1 MKMNLIFFSRCVTT
15 LLLYLGVGFLPL
27 AAFAQTKSLVIL
39 TLEESEDT
47 DQMRAGI
54 REVLRAAGLQE
65 GRQYKVQSADAQG
78 SPETASK
85 QALELIRGK
94 PDVILALSQP
104 SAQAAA
110 AHTTTMPIVFVGVTD
125 PVEAGLVP
133 SWGPSG
139 TNITGISD
147 VLPLSRRV
155 TLIRQIVPAAKRVG
169 VIYNATDAS
178 SLAQVR
184 EFQTLLGEAGLVMV
198 EATATRPID
207 VASAARSMVGKVD
220 LIYTLQD
227 ATVLKAYAQLVVT
240 ANQTRLPLLASDVAH
255 VRQGAVAAMDI
266 TGRDLGLAAGRITL
280 RVLRGVKPGTI
291 PIEVM
296 QKPPVYL
303 NAQAAQRQGV
313 VLSDAL
319 LKSASQ
325 VLK

>member
-1 MKMNLIFFSRCVTT
+1 LIFFSRCVTT

-47 DQMRAGI
+47 DQMRASI

>member
-15 LLLYLGVGFLPL
+15 LLLYLGIGFLPS

-47 DQMRAGI
+47 DQIRTGI
-54 REVLRAAGLQE
+54 REVLRTAGLQE
-65 GRQYKVQSADAQG
+65 GRQYKVQSANAQG

-94 PDVILALSQP
+94 PDIILALSQP
-104 SAQAAA
+104 NAQAAA
-110 AHTTTMPIVFVGVTD
+110 GHTTTMPIIFVGVTD

-133 SWGPSG
+133 GWGASG
-139 TNITGISD
+139 TNITGVSD
-147 VLPLSRRV
+147 ALTLSRRV
-155 TLIRQIVPAAKRVG
+155 PLVRQIVPGARRVG
-169 VIYNATDAS
+169 VIYNPTDAS
-178 SLAQVR
+178 SVAQVR
-184 EFQTLLGEAGLVMV
+184 EFQTLLGETGLVMV
-198 EATATRPID
+198 EATVTRSVD
-207 VASAARSMVGKVD
+207 VASAARSMVGRVD

-227 ATVLKAYAQLVVT
+227 ATVLKSYAQLVAT

-255 VRQGAVAAMDI
+255 VRLGAVAALDI
-266 TGRDLGLAAGRITL
+266 TGRELGLAAGRLTL
-280 RVLRGVKPGTI
+280 RILRGVKPGTI
-291 PIEVM
+291 PTEVM
-296 QKPPVYL
+296 QKPPLYL

>member
-184 EFQTLLGEAGLVMV
+184 
-198 EATATRPID
+198 
-207 VASAARSMVGKVD
+207 
-220 LIYTLQD
+220 
-227 ATVLKAYAQLVVT
+227 
-240 ANQTRLPLLASDVAH
+240 
-255 VRQGAVAAMDI
+255 
-266 TGRDLGLAAGRITL
+266 
-280 RVLRGVKPGTI
+280 
-291 PIEVM
+291 
-296 QKPPVYL
+296 
-303 NAQAAQRQGV
+303 
-313 VLSDAL
+313 
-319 LKSASQ
+319 
-325 VLK
+325 

>member
-1 MKMNLIFFSRCVTT
+1 MNFNFFSHFANS
-15 LLLYLGVGFLPL
+15 LLLCLGVGFLPL
-27 AAFAQTKSLVIL
+27 AASAQTKSVVIL
-39 TLEESEDT
+39 TLEESEET
-47 DQMRAGI
+47 DQMRSGI

-65 GRQYKVQSADAQG
+65 GRQYKVQSVNAQG

-85 QALELIRGK
+85 QALDLIRGK
-94 PDVILALSQP
+94 PDLILALSQP
-104 SAQAAA
+104 NAQAAA
-110 AHTTTMPIVFVGVTD
+110 SHTTTMPIIFVGVTD
-125 PVEAGLVP
+125 PVEAGLVQN
-133 SWGPSG
+133 WGASG
-139 TNITGISD
+139 TNITGVSD
-147 VLPLSRRV
+147 ALALSRRV
-155 TLIRQIVPAAKRVG
+155 PLIRQIVPGAKRVG
-169 VIYNATDAS
+169 VIFNATDAS

-198 EATATRPID
+198 EATVTRPVD
-207 VASAARSMVGKVD
+207 VASAARSMSGRVD

-227 ATVLKAYAQLVVT
+227 ATVLKAYPQLVAT

-266 TGRDLGLAAGRITL
+266 TGRDLGLAAGRIAL

-325 VLK
+325 VLRSP

>member
-1 MKMNLIFFSRCVTT
+1 MNLIFFSRCVTT

>member
-1 MKMNLIFFSRCVTT
+1 MNLIFFSRCVTT

-125 PVEAGLVP
+125 PVEAGLTP

>member
-1 MKMNLIFFSRCVTT
+1 M
-15 LLLYLGVGFLPL
+15 
-27 AAFAQTKSLVIL
+27 VIL
-39 TLEESEDT
+39 TLEESETT
-47 DQMRAGI
+47 DEMRAGI

-65 GRQYKVQSADAQG
+65 GRQYKVQAANAQG

-104 SAQAAA
+104 SAQAVA
-110 AHTTTMPIVFVGVTD
+110 AHTTTIPIIFVGVTD

-133 SWGPSG
+133 GLGPSG
-139 TNITGISD
+139 TNITGVSD
-147 VLPLSRRV
+147 ALALSRRV
-155 TLIRQIVPAAKRVG
+155 PLIRQVVPTAKRVG
-169 VIYNATDAS
+169 VIYNASDAVS
-178 SLAQVR
+178 VAQVR
-184 EFQTLLGEAGLVMV
+184 EFQTLLGEVGLVMV
-198 EATATRPID
+198 EATAARPVD

-220 LIYTLQD
+220 LIYTLED
-227 ATVLKAYAQLVVT
+227 ATVLKAYPQLVLT
-240 ANQTRLPLLASDVAH
+240 ANQTRVPVLASDAAQVK
-255 VRQGAVAAMDI
+255 QGAVAALDI
-266 TGRDLGLAAGRITL
+266 TGRDLGLAAGRLAL
-280 RVLRGVKPGTI
+280 RVLRGTKPGTI

-296 QKPPVYL
+296 QKPPIYL